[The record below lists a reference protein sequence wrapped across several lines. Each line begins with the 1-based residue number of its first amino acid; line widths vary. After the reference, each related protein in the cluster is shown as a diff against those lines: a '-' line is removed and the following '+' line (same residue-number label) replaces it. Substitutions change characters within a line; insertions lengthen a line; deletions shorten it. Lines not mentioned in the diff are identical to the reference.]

1 MPVPGGLLG
10 KRQRH
15 RHEPV
20 LPGQPLASPIG
31 SSTFSSCKCV
41 HGQHVVPAVRR
52 DPQHVPGEFHRAAG
66 LDQQGNPW
74 FYGPSARSIHRRRI
88 HHRARRRTVLLGVR
102 GDRHRRVNTWCWT
115 GVLNQCPA
123 NTSAAGQLHLPRV
136 GVHVRKRQLHRMP
149 GQHLLPPRLRRADCL
164 AVLACA
170 NSAASGI
177 CECTA
182 GCVDPETPAGWR
194 CDICPRQP
202 VPMPFQLI
210 RLKQLLRSSPLRRS

>member
-136 GVHVRKRQLHRMP
+136 GVHEAPTAQNAQSTPTAPKAPQSRLPGGPCVCKLGCFGNLRMH
-149 GQHLLPPRLRRADCL
+149 GGMRGPR
-164 AVLACA
+164 
-170 NSAASGI
+170 NASGL
-177 CECTA
+177 E
-182 GCVDPETPAGWR
+182 
-194 CDICPRQP
+194 
-202 VPMPFQLI
+202 M
-210 RLKQLLRSSPLRRS
+210 